1 MIAMSV
7 VSGLLLA
14 GFCLSRIKA
23 KRGEKPDVQT
33 LFGRK

>member
-1 MIAMSV
+1 MAAISV
-7 VSGLLLA
+7 VTGLLFA

-33 LFGRK
+33 LFGKK